1 MNQGEF
7 LEISRRRKEG
17 IVVAFYSIYTLFM
30 FTIAFFVH
38 WPQWV
43 IPTILYS
50 SAIVWFCYIKKAY
63 TYRVRAYILFVLCFL
78 NFVIYGMYSNSFVG
92 LLSTF
97 GAMIVVLALLNIPE
111 FLYLEIGLTLLLV
124 VFHGLIRQ
132 TIPHETILETVYS
145 MIRILSVLAIEFVTY
160 YLVKTHQEM
169 NLQLQEVIEN
179 LRSAENSKDDFLA
192 NISHEIRTPIN
203 SISGMSEMILRED
216 LPGNI
221 REDVLSIQTA
231 CRNLHSIVSNI
242 LDYTELEQGIVELVE
257 EPYNLTSTINDVLN
271 MAIARKENKPIEL
284 IVDCDAKIPSVLL
297 GDEVKLRRIMLN
309 LLDNAIKFTEK
320 GCVTLIITARP
331 EEYGVN
337 LCVKIKDT
345 GIGLADEDEDKLF
358 NHFAQ
363 KDSKRNRQNSGVG
376 IGLAIAK
383 KIINQMGGVIDVKS
397 ELGKGS
403 EFQFV
408 IPQKVLDEQPMA
420 SVKNAEKLNI
430 VCYINL
436 EKYTSAEVRDDYLR
450 NMRNMARG
458 LECGYQ
464 SCRNLSELKRRI
476 DREIYTHVIITIDEY
491 QEDSLYFEQISK
503 QITLILIQD
512 REQMVE
518 VSSRICCI
526 YKPVHVLSIA
536 AVLNGNRIP
545 QWDNSSYRHENR
557 FTAPMASVL
566 IVDDNLTNLRIAE
579 GLLSPYEIR
588 VSSAVS
594 GKEALAK
601 LNRMRFDIIFMDHM
615 MPEMDGVETA
625 HEIRKKPGAYFQKV
639 PIVALTANVVGGAR
653 EMFMSEGFQ
662 DYVPKP
668 IEMSQLERVLLR
680 HLPQDKI
687 IKKQT
692 ISLIQEKKHE
702 LDDYTA
708 ASDSHINRAKGLY
721 YCGNDLR
728 DYEEILSVYL
738 RSGLQDREKIA
749 YYFQREDWKNYTT
762 LVHAVKSTSLG
773 IGADQLGQLAKKLE
787 DAGKRRDRSY
797 IQEHHDEMMLEY
809 SRVLEEIGGKP
820 IADTAQEEKVEIDR
834 KTFLEHMRQLAD
846 ILDTFEKDSAEEKI
860 QELSKFCVGGTDLDA
875 ALQTVRDQVAQFDFL
890 AANDTVSEFL
900 KEGDGAHD

>member
-7 LEISRRRKEG
+7 LEISRRQKEG
-17 IVVAFYSIYTLFM
+17 IVVAFYSLYTLFM

-50 SAIVWFCYIKKAY
+50 CAIVWFCYIKKAY
-63 TYRVRAYILFVLCFL
+63 TYRLRSYLLALMCCF

-111 FLYLEIGLTLLLV
+111 FLYLEIFFTLLLV
-124 VFHGLIRQ
+124 VFHGLFKQ
-132 TIPHETILETVYS
+132 TIPHGTILETIYS
-145 MIRILSVLAIEFVTY
+145 LIRIVSLLAIEFVTH

-179 LRSAENSKDDFLA
+179 LRSAESSKDDFLS

-203 SISGMSEMILRED
+203 SISGMSEMILREE

-221 REDVLSIQTA
+221 REDVLGIQTA

-242 LDYTELEQGIVELVE
+242 LDYTELEQGTVELVE

-271 MAIARKENKPIEL
+271 VAIARKENKAIEL

-297 GDEVKLRRIMLN
+297 GDEVKLRRVILN

-320 GCVTLIITARP
+320 GCVTLTITARP

-337 LCVKIKDT
+337 LCVKVKDT

-358 NHFAQ
+358 NRFAQ
-363 KDSKRNRQNSGVG
+363 KDSKRNRQTNGVG

-383 KIINQMGGVIDVKS
+383 RIINQMGGVIDVKS

-408 IPQKVLDEQPMA
+408 IPQKVVDEQPMV
-420 SVKNAEKLNI
+420 SVKNAEQLNI

-436 EKYTSAEVRDDYLR
+436 EKFTFAEIRDDYLR
-450 NMRNMARG
+450 NMRNMAHG

-464 SCRNLSELKRRI
+464 SCRNLSELKRRM

-491 QEDSLYFEQISK
+491 QEDPPYFEQLSK
-503 QITLILIQD
+503 HITLIVIQD
-512 REQMVE
+512 RDQMVE
-518 VSSRICCI
+518 LNSQICCI
-526 YKPVHVLSIA
+526 YKPIYILPIA
-536 AVLNGNRIP
+536 AVLNGDRIP
-545 QWDNSSYRHENR
+545 QQDNSVYRHENR

-579 GLLSPYEIR
+579 GLLSPYEVR
-588 VSSAVS
+588 VSSAAS

-653 EMFMSEGFQ
+653 EMFINEGFQ

-668 IEMSQLERVLLR
+668 IEISQLERVLQK

-687 IKKQT
+687 IKKQS
-692 ISLIQEKKHE
+692 ISFAQGKNRNYLPESN
-702 LDDYTA
+702 T
-708 ASDSHINRAKGLY
+708 HINRAKGLY
-721 YCGNDLR
+721 YCGNDLN

-738 RSGLQDREKIA
+738 KNGLQDSEKISHC
-749 YYFQREDWKNYTT
+749 FQKEDWKNYTI

-773 IGADQLGQLAKKLE
+773 IGADHLGQLAKKLE
-787 DAGKRRDRSY
+787 DAGKRRDHSY
-797 IQEHHDEMMLEY
+797 IHQHHHEMMLEY
-809 SRVLEEIGGKP
+809 RNVLEEIGGKTIP
-820 IADTAQEEKVEIDR
+820 TTTQTEKTEIDR
-834 KTFLEHMRQLAD
+834 KTFSEYMQQLSD
-846 ILDTFEKDSAEEKI
+846 ILNTFEKDSAEEKM
-860 QELSKFCVGGTDLDA
+860 QELSNFSVHGTNLEQL
-875 ALQTVRDQVAQFDFL
+875 LQPVRMQVAQFDFL
-890 AANDTVSEFL
+890 AASETVSELL
-900 KEGDGAHD
+900 KEGDNLHD